1 MRYIIVTLLILGM
14 AVQSALCVFKP
25 EESPVSP
32 IGFWQTANEDLPAF
46 VYQGILPASAT
57 VKTGEAA
64 KIPND
69 PWFLLGN
76 YRFKLFAHVSGNYQL
91 IAGERSFMRL
101 NMGDKPNSGNSY
113 AELQFAGK
121 ENQKVQLTGLNGL
134 AAKPQSCKRMFGCG
148 FASYAYN
155 TNGLTLNRTLSVL
168 PSDSVNTGVSA
179 FLLTITVQN
188 SSKNVLKFNYT
199 EGVAANYVMIAHQR
213 AKPNTRPFQY
223 QYAVENELGLLKVK
237 AYTTSSDSMMFG
249 DRNSISWYDG
259 YPPSMFMVSYENA
272 SNAQLILL
280 PDSSG
285 HQQTLSATM
294 PFDLKPGEKT
304 IRRLVIGYVYSNSNN
319 KIRAMAQRLINSGT
333 VQQHPF
339 ARQWKKS
346 LPQFPNAT
354 DIPLRNEMIWHAY
367 NLEALATYNEFYGE
381 TKIHQGM
388 SYVFDWGMLASAR
401 DDYQHALPLCY
412 YNPSLVKSTLR
423 YMRKRTTA
431 WGEIR
436 LIEQGYG
443 VANHWVFNTSDQQ
456 LFYFQLLSEYLR
468 VTNDYEFLLEET
480 ACYPPIQNM
489 PAYNGIETMEQ
500 CFKFLRD
507 EVSTGSH
514 GLVRLLNSDWN
525 DAVFFELKEPY
536 MGVVASGES
545 HMNTAMALSVF
556 ARLLPQIEK
565 IKSNPHFTRYQSNI
579 VQLHQSITLYR
590 QKLLAAF
597 ISDLGNR
604 TFSRRMYFANKPF
617 GDDNMFLEPQG
628 FMLQIPELS
637 VERKQA
643 LYNEMKQRL
652 YNGEKLGAR
661 EQQAPQFNFQAKG
674 SRENGGFW
682 YSLNAPVIVGVSQFN
697 KEEAWKLFRNMTFN
711 NYAKQFPNFW
721 TSYWSSADNIES
733 SLLPSEGLTDRAGNY
748 WESPVYCSHPHAW
761 LLYCYYY
768 LNTL

>member
-1 MRYIIVTLLILGM
+1 MKYIIVTLLMLGM
-14 AVQSALCVFKP
+14 AVQSALCLAQP
-25 EESPVSP
+25 EEGSVSP

-57 VKTGEAA
+57 TKTGEAT
-64 KIPND
+64 KIPAD

-101 NMGDKPNSGNSY
+101 NMGDKPNSGSSY

-121 ENQKVQLTGLNGL
+121 GNHKVQLTGLNGL
-134 AAKPQSCKRMFGCG
+134 AANPQSCKRMFGCG
-148 FASYAYN
+148 FASYVYN
-155 TNGLTLNRTLSVL
+155 TNGLTVNRSLSVL

-188 SSKNVLKFNYT
+188 NSKKVLKFDYA
-199 EGVAANYVMIAHQR
+199 EGVAVNYTMIAHQR
-213 AKPNTRPFQY
+213 AKPDTRPFQY
-223 QYAVENELGLLKVK
+223 QYAVETEPGLLKIK
-237 AYTTSSDSMMFG
+237 ASATSFDSLLFG
-249 DRNSISWYDG
+249 NRNSISLYDG
-259 YPPSMFMVSYENA
+259 YPPSMFMISNENA
-272 SNAQLILL
+272 SLVRLNMLT
-280 PDSSG
+280 DSSG
-285 HQQTLSATM
+285 QQQTLSATM
-294 PFDLKPGEKT
+294 PFILKPGEKT
-304 IRRLVIGYVYSNSNN
+304 TRRLVIGYDYGCSNN
-319 KIRAMAQRLINSGT
+319 NIRAMAQQLINSGT
-333 VQQHPF
+333 DQQHPF

-346 LPQFPNAT
+346 LPQFPNET
-354 DIPLRNEMIWHAY
+354 DIQLRNEMIWHAY
-367 NLEALATYNEFYGE
+367 NLEALATYSEFYGE

-401 DDYQHALPLCY
+401 DDYQHAMPLCY
-412 YNPSLVKSTLR
+412 YNPSLAKSTLR

-443 VANHWVFNTSDQQ
+443 VANNWFFNTSDQQ

-489 PAYNGIETMEQ
+489 PVYNGIETMEQ

-525 DAVFFELKEPY
+525 DVVFFELKEPY

-556 ARLLPQIEK
+556 ARLLPQLEK

-604 TFSRRMYFANKPF
+604 TFSRRMYFGNKPF

-628 FMLQIPELS
+628 FMLQIPEMS

-721 TSYWSSADNIES
+721 TSYWSSADNVES